1 MAFIACTRR
10 LEQVGPS
17 ELTSYAADTVGSLLD
32 AAAADYPR
40 LKTYVLD
47 DQGRV
52 RKHVAIFVDGTLQPR
67 DTVLQLPLSNH
78 SEIYIMQALSGG

>member
-1 MAFIACTRR
+1 MPFIACTRR
-10 LEQVGPS
+10 LEQVGPH
-17 ELTSYAADTVGSLLD
+17 ELTRYSGDTVGSLLD
-32 AAAADYPR
+32 ATAADYPR

-52 RKHVAIFVDGTLQPR
+52 RKHVAIFVDGNLQPR
-67 DTVLQLPLSNH
+67 DAVLQLPLNNQ

>member
-1 MAFIACTRR
+1 MPFIACARR
-10 LEQVGPS
+10 LEQVGPP
-17 ELTSYAADTVGSLLD
+17 ELTSYAGDTVGSLLD
-32 AAAADYPR
+32 ATAMDYPR
-40 LKTYVLD
+40 LKNYVLD

-67 DTVLQLPLSNH
+67 DSVLQLPLGSL

>member
-1 MAFIACTRR
+1 MPFIACTRR
-10 LEQVGPS
+10 LAQVGPL
-17 ELTSYAADTVGSLLD
+17 ELTSYPGDTVNTLLD
-32 AAAADYPR
+32 AATADYPR

-67 DTVLQLPLSNH
+67 NSVLQLPLGAR
-78 SEIYIMQALSGG
+78 SEVYIMQALSGG